1 MKSKYLLMGV
11 ALLALAMVIAACAQA
26 PAPVET
32 TPCPEAPPC
41 PDCPA
46 PPEPPSCPEAVVKDV
61 PFEAEWVGSPHNDT
75 EAEAFNHWNED
86 DPQEVPTS
94 CARCHS
100 TPGYQD
106 YLGADGSAV
115 GEVDQA
121 APIGTT
127 IQCVACHN
135 AATATLSSVTF
146 PSGVEV
152 TGLGREAR
160 CMVCHQGRAS
170 KVQVDSSLEQ
180 AGLLEDLDTVNAELG
195 FINIHYYA
203 AGATL
208 YGGVTMGGYQY
219 EGKMYDA
226 KFRHVEG
233 IDTCVGCHNP
243 HTTELKLDVCAGCHE
258 GVAAKEDLKK
268 VRMNGSLADYDG
280 DGDTSE
286 GVAEEMD
293 GLRAML
299 LTAIQAY
306 ASEVAG
312 APIGYNSAAYPY
324 FFIDT
329 NADGEISDDEAVS
342 DNRYVSWTGRLL
354 RAGYNYQVSVKDPGA
369 HAHGGKYI
377 IQLLYDSIE
386 DLNTALSSPVDLST
400 AHREDPGHFAGD
412 TEPFRHWDEEG
423 EVPGSC
429 ARCHSATGLRTYIQ
443 EGVNVAAEI
452 ANGFMCVTCH
462 NEEEWPAR
470 YAVNEVTFPS
480 GATLTFGEGK
490 ESNLC
495 IVCHQGRSSTPTVNR
510 ALGDKPADTVD
521 DTIRFS
527 NIHYFAAGATI
538 FGNDAQGAYV
548 FDGKEYV
555 GPHPHVAQAGFECKS
570 CHDVHA
576 LNVKVET
583 CAGCHGGSS
592 DPTDPDTYRIDA
604 TDWDGDGDTTEGVKS
619 EIASFGER
627 LYAGLQAYAKDKGTP
642 LVYDS
647 HSYPYFFVDADENG
661 EPDVNAE
668 GGLVG
673 YNAWTPNSLKSAYNY
688 QYWQKDPDN
697 FAHNAKFML
706 QILYDS
712 IENVGGDVAG
722 LTRP

>member
-1 MKSKYLLMGV
+1 M
-11 ALLALAMVIAACAQA
+11 
-26 PAPVET
+26 
-32 TPCPEAPPC
+32 
-41 PDCPA
+41 
-46 PPEPPSCPEAVVKDV
+46 KDV

-576 LNVKVET
+576 LDVKVET

-673 YNAWTPNSLKSAYNY
+673 YNAWTPNLLKSAYNY
-688 QYWQKDPDN
+688 QYWQKDPGN

>member
-1 MKSKYLLMGV
+1 M
-11 ALLALAMVIAACAQA
+11 
-26 PAPVET
+26 
-32 TPCPEAPPC
+32 
-41 PDCPA
+41 
-46 PPEPPSCPEAVVKDV
+46 KDV

-673 YNAWTPNSLKSAYNY
+673 YNAWTPNLLKSAYNY
-688 QYWQKDPDN
+688 QYWQKDPGN